1 MAYAGSIASDRWR
14 PPRLPVFEEEEE
26 EKLPVYLPVLP
37 SERWRPTTIRKR
49 RQESEYVENSLE
61 DLAASGDIKQFAEL
75 FDNYV
80 QREGSDWRTL
90 VSLQQ
95 GIRGRQRRSER
106 RKSVGQQRAEN
117 LLRIAWQN
125 NQNGIVKY
133 LLNVQ
138 FHSERQ
144 RIDLSYSILAEVLR
158 QDDLDMMRLLVDY
171 LHGEEEEEV
180 LFTASPYEIALSV
193 RSIEGLNLA
202 QAFLDK
208 HAEDWGLI
216 PTFNLSKL
224 FQQLYINPLSQ
235 PIPMR
240 ADIAAEILRRKV
252 TQLIETGPPAMTVMS
267 FSQELFG
274 AFNHI
279 RGRLSP
285 FQDELQT
292 QPDLTLRM
300 HQLLF
305 NNDPESVYQQI
316 FSFLDE
322 HKMPHKQERQ
332 LWQAEISYFTEMLE
346 KNSVDQAALAEIR
359 IRHLA
364 QVFGDVLAIS
374 ALKTLNFPEVLER
387 LRSDPTWIFMVLN
400 TFVTVDSL
408 LGWIE
413 QVQAG
418 TANKFTI
425 EQVRNILGLAQ
436 TLAAYDYLAPEE
448 RALDPR
454 RLWAPLSLDEP
465 EMVAVHQQMLR
476 NIYQRI
482 LYLLTEVRKELAPE
496 SPDHR
501 RLSLLIPSLQAIIL
515 ASQPSRQAAIEQAT
529 ELPSAVA
536 ELVGLFQY
544 RL

>member
-1 MAYAGSIASDRWR
+1 
-14 PPRLPVFEEEEE
+14 VFEEEEE